1 MALHDGDGRRPPE
14 CLATGLGFRRVWRR
28 GWCLPAMVVKVSYW
42 KEREIRETVGGF
54 RWFTAELRV
63 SAILSLSLI

>member
-28 GWCLPAMVVKVSYW
+28 GWCLPAMVVVQNAIKHSGDVGECVRES
-42 KEREIRETVGGF
+42 KLLERERD
-54 RWFTAELRV
+54 
-63 SAILSLSLI
+63 